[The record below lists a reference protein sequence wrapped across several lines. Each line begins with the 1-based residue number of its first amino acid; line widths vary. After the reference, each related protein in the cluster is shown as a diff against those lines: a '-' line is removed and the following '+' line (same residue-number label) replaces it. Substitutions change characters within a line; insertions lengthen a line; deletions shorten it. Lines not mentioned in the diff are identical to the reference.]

1 MKQEI
6 LNLLLWLRNSI
17 LSRSENMGTFNKKDS
32 GLNLGSQKT
41 FHAFSVG
48 YILHMLEMS
57 K

>member
-17 LSRSENMGTFNKKDS
+17 LSRSENMGTVNKKDS